1 MTCGRHARYAFVS
14 GAPRPG
20 GGGEEGGGGEGG
32 GGGKE
37 GGGVK
42 GGGREGP
49 GCCRSVGP
57 SWSFVL
63 DFALPFFSP
72 VYSLSLGCC
81 HSLLVSC
88 FWILLPP
95 CLFCFLKFPLSPRF
109 VAMLRLFPL
118 FPSPS
123 FVCSSSPLF
132 PFLTPNQSF
141 PFLFSHVLSPS
152 DTLPIYH
159 SLPYTL
165 PLLSIFSLS
174 PLSSLLRSSS
184 LLPHLFLTFS
194 SSISQTFPFLKFLI
208 V

>member
-1 MTCGRHARYAFVS
+1 MDAV
-14 GAPRPG
+14 
-20 GGGEEGGGGEGG
+20 
-32 GGGKE
+32 
-37 GGGVK
+37 
-42 GGGREGP
+42 
-49 GCCRSVGP
+49 
-57 SWSFVL
+57 VL
-63 DFALPFFSP
+63 WFL
-72 VYSLSLGCC
+72 LG
-81 HSLLVSC
+81 LL
-88 FWILLPP
+88 FWILLSLFSLPFILFLLDAVIRFWSLVFGFCFPP
-95 CLFCFLKFPLSPRF
+95 CLFSFLKFPLSPRF

-165 PLLSIFSLS
+165 PLLYIFSLS
-174 PLSSLLRSSS
+174 PLSSLLRSPS

-208 V
+208 A